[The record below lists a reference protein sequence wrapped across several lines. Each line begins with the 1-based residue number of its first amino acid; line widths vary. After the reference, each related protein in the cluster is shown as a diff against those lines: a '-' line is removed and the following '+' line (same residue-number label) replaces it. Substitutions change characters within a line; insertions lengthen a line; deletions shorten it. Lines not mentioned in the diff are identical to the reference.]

1 MPQLVVEVPW
11 TTCRSISYSSP
22 RRVLTGRTGDRRRS
36 FSGRR
41 RNPGAE
47 GGRLAD
53 TSGGAFAHLH
63 CHSEYSMLD
72 GASRIG
78 DLISFARDQGMPG
91 LALTDHGVMYGAVK
105 FYKEAKDAGIKP
117 LMGCE
122 VYVTADRND
131 RSRAPYYHLT
141 LIARTAEGYKNLMK
155 LSTCGFLEGFYY
167 KPRVDIEMLRKY
179 GRGIICLSG
188 CLSAEVPTMIL
199 EGRSEEARKL
209 VLQYAEIF
217 DDVYLEMQDHLEIPD
232 QRRVNEGLIRLHAE
246 TGLDLVATNDSHY
259 TTRNDARMHD
269 VLLCIGTG
277 KFFNDQNRMRFS
289 GQEFYV
295 KPAEEMAALFPN
307 HPEALE
313 NTIKVVESVE
323 DVGIE
328 LGKTR
333 LPNFP
338 KPEGCTADQYLR
350 EQCERGLAR
359 RYGGRAKSREVL
371 SRLEFELETIGKMG
385 FADYF
390 LIVWDFVKYAKDRKI
405 AVGPGRGSA
414 AGSIVAYALEI
425 TDLDPL
431 GYSLL
436 FERFLNP
443 DRINMPDV
451 DIDFSVSGRSE
462 VMRYVTDKYGGHEH
476 VAQIIKFGT
485 IGAKAAIRDSGRIY
499 QYPYS
504 DTDRLAKFIPDKPVG
519 TTLRDVLSPE
529 DGSYVAGEKHPG
541 AAREII
547 QFVEQDEDAKQVLD
561 TAFEIEGFARHA
573 GTHAAGVVISE
584 EPLTDIVPL
593 QRITKDENSVMVQ
606 HPMGDVEALGLLKVD
621 FLGLRNLDV
630 IEETLK
636 IVREATGEEIDT
648 RNIPLDDEK
657 TLKLF
662 ARGDTFG
669 VFQFESSGMQRMLQE
684 VRPDRFDDLV
694 ALNALYRP
702 GPMDYIPNFKRG
714 KHDPESVKYID
725 PRLKPVLE
733 PTYGVAAYQEQL
745 MEISKSLG
753 GFTPGEADTLRKAI
767 GKKNVKLLAP
777 LKDKFIEG
785 CSENRVA
792 PEVAEELWNWMEKA
806 GGYSFNKS
814 HSACYS
820 FLAFQT
826 AYLKAHYPEA
836 YMGALMSSV
845 MNTKDRVPQYVA
857 EARAMG
863 VEVLPPHVNESGHR
877 FTVVGETIRF
887 GLSAVKNVG
896 GNFVEAVIEAR
907 EKDGPFEDIFDFCE
921 RVEASIFNK
930 RTIESLIKCGAF
942 DSMGY
947 SRAALLKVHEKAVEI
962 AQKGSKDAND
972 AQFCMF
978 DAAELAS
985 PRPEIPHVE
994 DDHRGTL
1001 EWEKETLG
1009 LYVSDHPLRPVL
1021 HKLKKHADT
1030 TVSDLDGCR
1039 DGAVVWI
1046 GGLATSVRR
1055 NTTRKGDVMAMLQLD
1070 DTRGLAEV
1078 MVFPRVYAKCAPC
1091 VREDAILKV
1100 KGRVERKEGIPRVVA
1115 LEIEELDLQ
1124 PGLDPVYLDAEAFV
1138 GLSRTYVR
1146 EAFSV
1151 IARYPGDAPLV
1162 LVSNDGVSE
1171 EIICTVE
1178 ESSDLYAEL
1187 KQLLGLRC
1195 INAVRRA
1202 AEQGM
1207 ERVS

>member
-1 MPQLVVEVPW
+1 
-11 TTCRSISYSSP
+11 
-22 RRVLTGRTGDRRRS
+22 
-36 FSGRR
+36 
-41 RNPGAE
+41 
-47 GGRLAD
+47 
-53 TSGGAFAHLH
+53 
-63 CHSEYSMLD
+63 MLD
-72 GASRIG
+72 GASRIR
-78 DLISFARDQGMPG
+78 DLISFAKAENMPG
-91 LALTDHGVMYGAVK
+91 IALTDHGVMYGAIK
-105 FYKEAKDAGIKP
+105 FYKEAKQAGIKP
-117 LMGCE
+117 IMGCE
-122 VYVTADRND
+122 VYVAADRHD

-141 LIARTAEGYKNLMK
+141 LLARTAEGYRNLMK
-155 LSTCGFLEGFYY
+155 LCTAGYLEGFYR
-167 KPRVDIEMLRKY
+167 KPRVDMELLRRHGK
-179 GRGIICLSG
+179 GIICLSG
-188 CLSAEVPTMIL
+188 CLSAEVPTRIL
-199 EGRSEEARKL
+199 EGRLDEARKIL
-209 VLQYAEIF
+209 LEYAEIF
-217 DDVYLEMQDHLEIPD
+217 DAVYLEMQDHLEIPE
-232 QRRVNEGLIRLHAE
+232 QKRVNEGLIRLHKE
-246 TGLDLVATNDSHY
+246 TGIDLVATNDSHY
-259 TTRNDARMHD
+259 TAKSDARMHD

-277 KFFNDQNRMRFS
+277 KFHSDPRRMKFT

-295 KPAEEMAALFPN
+295 KSAEEMARLFPK

-313 NTIKVVESVE
+313 NTLKVVDLVE

-338 KPEGCTADQYLR
+338 KPTGYTADNYLR
-350 EQCERGLAR
+350 ERCEEGLVR
-359 RYGGRAKSREVL
+359 RYGKITPEIQR
-371 SRLEFELETIGKMG
+371 RLDFELATIEKMG

-431 GYSLL
+431 EYSLL

-443 DRINMPDV
+443 DRISMPDV
-451 DIDFSVSGRSE
+451 DIDFSVQGRGE

-476 VAQIIKFGT
+476 VAQIITFGT
-485 IGAKAAIRDSGRIY
+485 IGAKAAIRDSGRIF

-519 TTLRDVLSPE
+519 TTLRDVLKPGE
-529 DGSYVAGEKHPG
+529 DGYVAGEKHPG
-541 AAREII
+541 AARDII
-547 QFVEQDEDAKQVLD
+547 QFVERDEAAKQVLD

-584 EPLTDIVPL
+584 EPLTEIVPL
-593 QRITKDENSVMVQ
+593 QRVARDEGSVMVQ

-630 IEETLK
+630 IEETLETIK
-636 IVREATGEEIDT
+636 QATGEEVDIRT
-648 RNIPLDDEK
+648 IPLDDEK

-662 ARGDTFG
+662 AGGDTFG

-714 KHDPESVKYID
+714 KHDPGSVKYLD
-725 PRLKPVLE
+725 PRLKPILE

-745 MEISKSLG
+745 MEISKTLG

-777 LKDKFIEG
+777 LKDKFTEG
-785 CSENRVA
+785 CRQNQVA
-792 PEVAEELWNWMEKA
+792 PKVAEELWNWMEKA

-836 YMGALMSSV
+836 YMAALMSSV

-857 EARAMG
+857 EARAMKIR
-863 VEVLPPHVNESGHR
+863 VLPPDVNESGRR
-877 FTVVGETIRF
+877 FTVVGDTIRF

-896 GNFVEAVIEAR
+896 DNCVEAIIAAR
-907 EKDGPFEDIFDFCE
+907 EEGGPFEDLFDFCE
-921 RVEASIFNK
+921 RVEASTFNK

-942 DSMGY
+942 DGTGHP
-947 SRAALLKVHEKAVEI
+947 RAAMLAVHGQAVER
-962 AQKGSKDAND
+962 AAKGKTGAGDD
-972 AQFCMF
+972 QFCMF
-978 DAAELAS
+978 DSTELAS
-985 PRPEIPHVE
+985 LAPPKPEIPAIE
-994 DDHRGTL
+994 DDRRRSL

-1009 LYVSDHPLRPVL
+1009 LFVSDHPLRPVL

-1046 GGLATSVRR
+1046 GGLATSVRV
-1055 NTTRKGDVMAMLQLD
+1055 NTTRKGDNMAMLQLD

-1078 MVFPRVYAKCAPC
+1078 IVFPRVFASCAEC
-1091 VREDAILKV
+1091 VREDAVLKV
-1100 KGRVERKEGIPRVVA
+1100 KGRVERKEGIPRIVA
-1115 LEIEELDLQ
+1115 LEMEELHLEA
-1124 PGLDPVYLDAEAFV
+1124 GLDPVYLDAGCFV
-1138 GLSRTYVR
+1138 GLPVR
-1146 EAFSV
+1146 AAERAFDV
-1151 IARYPGDAPLV
+1151 LQKYPGESPIF
-1162 LVSNDGVSE
+1162 LVSGDGALE
-1171 EIICTVE
+1171 ERLGSVE
-1178 ESSDLYAEL
+1178 DSSDLHAEL
-1187 KQLLGLRC
+1187 KQVLGPRC
-1195 INAVRRA
+1195 MSYSRHQATEPEM
-1202 AEQGM
+1202 EQ
-1207 ERVS
+1207 VS

>member
-1 MPQLVVEVPW
+1 
-11 TTCRSISYSSP
+11 
-22 RRVLTGRTGDRRRS
+22 
-36 FSGRR
+36 
-41 RNPGAE
+41 
-47 GGRLAD
+47 
-53 TSGGAFAHLH
+53 
-63 CHSEYSMLD
+63 MLD

-78 DLISFARDQGMPG
+78 DLISFAKDQGMPG

-141 LIARTAEGYKNLMK
+141 LIARTAEGYRNLMK

-167 KPRVDIEMLRKY
+167 KPRVDMEMLRKY

-188 CLSAEVPTMIL
+188 CLSAEVPTRIL
-199 EGRSEEARKL
+199 EGRPEEARRL
-209 VLQYAEIF
+209 VLEYAEIF
-217 DDVYLEMQDHLEIPD
+217 DAVYLEMQDHLEIPD
-232 QRRVNEGLIRLHAE
+232 QRRVNEGLVRLHEE

-277 KFFNDQNRMRFS
+277 KFYNDQNRMKFS

-295 KPAEEMAALFPN
+295 KPAEEMAVLFPH

-313 NTIKVVESVE
+313 NTIKVVKSVE

-338 KPEGCTADQYLR
+338 KPEGYTADQYLR
-350 EQCERGLAR
+350 EQCQRGLAR
-359 RYGGRAKSREVL
+359 RYGGRARSWEVL
-371 SRLEFELETIGKMG
+371 GRLEFELETIAKMG

-431 GYSLL
+431 EYSLL

-476 VAQIIKFGT
+476 VAQIITFGT

-504 DTDRLAKFIPDKPVG
+504 DTDKLAKFIPDKPVG
-519 TTLRDVLSPE
+519 TTLRDVLRPE
-529 DGSYVAGEKHPG
+529 NGSYVAGDKHPG
-541 AAREII
+541 PAREII
-547 QFVEQDEDAKQVLD
+547 KFVGQDEAAKQVLD

-593 QRITKDENSVMVQ
+593 QRVARDEGSVMVQ
-606 HPMGDVEALGLLKVD
+606 HPMADVEALGLLKVD

-630 IEETLK
+630 IEETLET
-636 IVREATGEEIDT
+636 IRHAGGEEPDI
-648 RNIPLDDEK
+648 RSIPLDDEK

-714 KHDPESVKYID
+714 KHDPDNVEYLD
-725 PRLKPVLE
+725 ERLKPILE

-767 GKKNVKLLAP
+767 GKKNAAMLAT
-777 LKDKFIEG
+777 LRDKFMAG
-785 CSENRVA
+785 CTASGVSTDG
-792 PEVAEELWNWMEKA
+792 AEELWNWMEKA

-836 YMGALMSSV
+836 YMAALMSSV

-857 EARAMG
+857 EARAMKIQ
-863 VEVLPPHVNESGHR
+863 VLPPDVNESGRR

-896 GNFVEAVIEAR
+896 DSCVDSIIDAR
-907 EKDGPFEDIFDFCE
+907 EEGGFFQDIFDFCE
-921 RVEASIFNK
+921 RVDPKTYNK
-930 RTIESLIKCGAF
+930 RTLESLVKCGAF
-942 DSMGY
+942 DNIGP
-947 SRAALLKVHEKAVEI
+947 SRAAMVAVHAKAVERSTRGL
-962 AQKGSKDAND
+962 KGAHED
-972 AQFCMF
+972 QFSMF
-978 DAAELAS
+978 DASELAP
-985 PRPEIPHVE
+985 PRPEFPDVE
-994 DDHRGTL
+994 EDHRESL
-1001 EWEKETLG
+1001 EWEKEALG

-1021 HKLKKHADT
+1021 HKLGKHTDT
-1030 TVSDLDGCR
+1030 TVSDLEGYN
-1039 DGAVVWI
+1039 DGAIVWV
-1046 GGLATSVRR
+1046 GGLAASVRT
-1055 NTTRKGDVMAMLQLD
+1055 NTTRKGDMMAMLQLD
-1070 DTRGLAEV
+1070 DTRGFAEV
-1078 MVFPRVYAKCAPC
+1078 IVFPRVYAKCSAC
-1091 VREDAILKV
+1091 VREDAVLKV
-1100 KGRVERKEGIPRVVA
+1100 KGKVEMKEGIPRIVA
-1115 LEIEELDLQ
+1115 LEMEELHLE
-1124 PGLDPVYLDAEAFV
+1124 PGADPVYLDAGAFV
-1138 GLSRTYVR
+1138 GHSRKVAR
-1146 EAFSV
+1146 EAFELLL
-1151 IARYPGDAPLV
+1151 RHPGESPIF
-1162 LVSNDGVSE
+1162 LVSGDEMLE
-1171 EIICTVE
+1171 EKIGGITD
-1178 ESSDLYAEL
+1178 SSDLHAEL
-1187 KQLLGLRC
+1187 KRLLGPRC
-1195 INAVRRA
+1195 LSYTSPG
-1202 AEQGM
+1202 EPQM
-1207 ERVS
+1207 YQVS

>member
-1 MPQLVVEVPW
+1 
-11 TTCRSISYSSP
+11 
-22 RRVLTGRTGDRRRS
+22 
-36 FSGRR
+36 
-41 RNPGAE
+41 
-47 GGRLAD
+47 LAVR
-53 TSGGAFAHLH
+53 SGGAFAHLH

-72 GASRIG
+72 GASRIK
-78 DLISFARDQGMPG
+78 DLISFAKDQGMPG
-91 LALTDHGVMYGAVK
+91 IALTDHGVMYGAVK

-141 LIARTAEGYKNLMK
+141 LIARTAEGYRNLMK
-155 LSTCGFLEGFYY
+155 LSTSGFLEGFYY
-167 KPRVDIEMLRKY
+167 KPRVDVEMLRKY

-188 CLSAEVPTMIL
+188 CLSAEVPTRIL
-199 EGRSEEARKL
+199 EGRPDEARRL
-209 VLQYAEIF
+209 LLEYAEIF
-217 DDVYLEMQDHLEIPD
+217 DSVYLELQDHGIEQ
-232 QRRVNEGLIRLHAE
+232 QRRVNEGLFRLHKE
-246 TGLDLVATNDSHY
+246 TGIPLVAANDSHY

-277 KFFNDQNRMRFS
+277 KFYNDPNRMKFS
-289 GQEFYV
+289 GEEFYV
-295 KPAEEMAALFPN
+295 KTVDEMARIFPD

-313 NTIKVVESVE
+313 NTVKVVESVE

-338 KPEGCTADQYLR
+338 KPEGYSADQYLR
-350 EQCERGLAR
+350 EQCQRGLTK

-371 SRLEFELETIGKMG
+371 GRLEFELQTIEKMG

-431 GYSLL
+431 EYSLL

-462 VMRYVTDKYGGHEH
+462 VMRYVTEKYGGHEH
-476 VAQIIKFGT
+476 VAQIITFGT

-504 DTDRLAKFIPDKPVG
+504 DTDKLAKFIPDKPVG
-519 TTLRDVLSPE
+519 TTLRDVLRSE
-529 DGSYVAGEKHPG
+529 NGSYVAGDKHPG
-541 AAREII
+541 PAREII
-547 QFVEQDEDAKQVLD
+547 KFVGQDEAAKQVLD

-593 QRITKDENSVMVQ
+593 QRVARDEGSVMVQ
-606 HPMGDVEALGLLKVD
+606 HPMSDVEALGLLKVD

-630 IEETLK
+630 IEETLEM
-636 IVREATGEEIDT
+636 IRRGGGEEPDIPS
-648 RNIPLDDEK
+648 IPLDDEK
-657 TLKLF
+657 TLRLF

-714 KHDPESVKYID
+714 KHDPESVKYLD
-725 PRLKPVLE
+725 RRLKPILE

-767 GKKNVKLLAP
+767 GKKNAAMLAT
-777 LKDKFIEG
+777 LRDKFMAG
-785 CSENRVA
+785 CAASGVSTDG
-792 PEVAEELWNWMEKA
+792 AEELWNWMEKA

-826 AYLKAHYPEA
+826 AYLKAHYPQA
-836 YMGALMSSV
+836 YMAALMSSV

-857 EARAMG
+857 EARAMKIQ
-863 VEVLPPHVNESGHR
+863 VLPPDVNESGRR

-896 GNFVEAVIEAR
+896 DSCVDSIIAAR
-907 EKDGPFEDIFDFCE
+907 EDGPFQDIFDFCE
-921 RVEASIFNK
+921 RVDPKTYNK

-942 DSMGY
+942 DDVGP
-947 SRAALLKVHEKAVEI
+947 SRAAMVAVHVKAVERSTRGL
-962 AQKGSKDAND
+962 KGAHED
-972 AQFCMF
+972 QFSMF
-978 DAAELAS
+978 DASELAPPKPEFPYVEED
-985 PRPEIPHVE
+985 PRT
-994 DDHRGTL
+994 DL

-1021 HKLKKHADT
+1021 HKLKKHTDT
-1030 TVSDLDGCR
+1030 TVSDLEGYK
-1039 DGAVVWI
+1039 DGAIVWV
-1046 GGLATSVRR
+1046 GGLATSVRT
-1055 NTTRKGDVMAMLQLD
+1055 NTTRKGDMMAMLQLD

-1078 MVFPRVYAKCAPC
+1078 MVFPRVYSRYAGC
-1091 VREDAILKV
+1091 VREDAVLKV
-1100 KGRVERKEGIPRVVA
+1100 KGKVEMKEGIPRIVA
-1115 LEIEELDLQ
+1115 LEMEELHLE
-1124 PGLDPVYLDAEAFV
+1124 PGADPVFLDAGAFV
-1138 GLSRTYVR
+1138 GHSQKVAK
-1146 EAFSV
+1146 EAFKLLL
-1151 IARYPGDAPLV
+1151 RHPGESPLF
-1162 LVSNDGVSE
+1162 LVSGDGVLQE
-1171 EIICTVE
+1171 KICDITD
-1178 ESSDLYAEL
+1178 SSDLHAEL
-1187 KQLLGLRC
+1187 KQLLGPRC
-1195 INAVRRA
+1195 LAYSAPA
-1202 AEQGM
+1202 AEQDM
-1207 ERVS
+1207 EQVS

>member
-1 MPQLVVEVPW
+1 
-11 TTCRSISYSSP
+11 
-22 RRVLTGRTGDRRRS
+22 
-36 FSGRR
+36 
-41 RNPGAE
+41 
-47 GGRLAD
+47 
-53 TSGGAFAHLH
+53 
-63 CHSEYSMLD
+63 MLD
-72 GASRIG
+72 GASRIK
-78 DLISFARDQGMPG
+78 DLISFAKDQGMPG

-141 LIARTAEGYKNLMK
+141 LIARTAEGYRNLMK
-155 LSTCGFLEGFYY
+155 LSTCGFLQGFYY
-167 KPRVDIEMLRKY
+167 KPRVDMEMLRRH
-179 GRGIICLSG
+179 GRGIVCLSG
-188 CLSAEVPTMIL
+188 CLSAEVPTRIL
-199 EGRSEEARKL
+199 EGRPEEARKL
-209 VLQYAEIF
+209 LLEYGEIF
-217 DDVYLEMQDHLEIPD
+217 DDVYLELQDHGIEQ
-232 QRRVNEGLIRLHAE
+232 QRRVNEGLVKLHKD
-246 TGLDLVATNDSHY
+246 TGIPLVAANDSHY
-259 TTRNDARMHD
+259 TTKHDARMHD

-277 KFFNDQNRMRFS
+277 KFYNDPNRMKFS
-289 GQEFYV
+289 GEEFYV
-295 KPAEEMAALFPN
+295 KTAEEMARIFPD

-313 NTIKVVESVE
+313 NTIRVVESVE

-338 KPEGCTADQYLR
+338 KPEGYTADQYLR
-350 EQCERGLAR
+350 EQCERGLAK
-359 RYGGRAKSREVL
+359 RYGELAKTNEVL
-371 SRLEFELETIGKMG
+371 GRLEFELETIEKMG

-431 GYSLL
+431 EYSLL

-462 VMRYVTDKYGGHEH
+462 VMRYVTDKYGGIDH
-476 VAQIIKFGT
+476 VAQIITFGT

-504 DTDRLAKFIPDKPVG
+504 DTDKLAKFIPEKPVG
-519 TTLRDVLSPE
+519 TTLRDVLRPE
-529 DGSYVAGEKHPG
+529 NGTYVAGDKHPG
-541 AAREII
+541 PAREII
-547 QFVEQDEDAKQVLD
+547 QFVGQDEDAKQVLD

-593 QRITKDENSVMVQ
+593 QRVARDEGSVMVQ
-606 HPMGDVEALGLLKVD
+606 HPMSDVEALGLLKVD

-630 IEETLK
+630 IEETLET
-636 IVREATGEEIDT
+636 IRRSGGGEPDIRT
-648 RNIPLDDEK
+648 IPLDDKK

-714 KHDPESVKYID
+714 KHDPESVKYLD
-725 PRLKPVLE
+725 LRLKPILE

-767 GKKNVKLLAP
+767 GKKNAAMLAT
-777 LKDKFIEG
+777 LKDKFMAGCAKSGVSTEG
-785 CSENRVA
+785 
-792 PEVAEELWNWMEKA
+792 AEELWNWMEKA

-836 YMGALMSSV
+836 YMAALMSSV

-857 EARAMG
+857 EARAMKIQ
-863 VEVLPPHVNESGHR
+863 VLPPDVNESGRR

-896 GNFVEAVIEAR
+896 DSCVDSIIAAR
-907 EKDGPFEDIFDFCE
+907 EEGPFQDIFDFCE
-921 RVEASIFNK
+921 RVDPKTYNK

-942 DSMGY
+942 DNVGP
-947 SRAALLKVHEKAVEI
+947 SRAAMVAVHAKAVERSTRGL
-962 AQKGSKDAND
+962 KGAHED
-972 AQFCMF
+972 QFSMF
-978 DAAELAS
+978 DASELAP
-985 PRPEIPHVE
+985 PRPEFPDVE
-994 DDHRGTL
+994 QDHRTDL

-1021 HKLKKHADT
+1021 HKLGKHTDT
-1030 TVSDLDGCR
+1030 TVSDLEGYK
-1039 DGAVVWI
+1039 DGAIVWV
-1046 GGLATSVRR
+1046 GGLATSVRT
-1055 NTTRKGDVMAMLQLD
+1055 NTTRKGDMMAMLQLD

-1078 MVFPRVYAKCAPC
+1078 MVFPRVYSRYAGC
-1091 VREDAILKV
+1091 VREDAVLKV
-1100 KGRVERKEGIPRVVA
+1100 KGKVEMKEGIPRIVA
-1115 LEIEELDLQ
+1115 LEMEELHLE
-1124 PGLDPVYLDAEAFV
+1124 PGADPVYLDAGAFV
-1138 GLSRTYVR
+1138 GHPRKAAR
-1146 EAFSV
+1146 EAFELL
-1151 IARYPGDAPLV
+1151 RQHPGESPV
-1162 LVSNDGVSE
+1162 FLVSGDEMLE
-1171 EIICTVE
+1171 ERVATITDT
-1178 ESSDLYAEL
+1178 SDLHAEI
-1187 KQLLGLRC
+1187 KQLLGPRC
-1195 INAVRRA
+1195 LSYKSP
-1202 AEQGM
+1202 AEGATEREM
-1207 ERVS
+1207 EQVS

>member
-1 MPQLVVEVPW
+1 
-11 TTCRSISYSSP
+11 
-22 RRVLTGRTGDRRRS
+22 
-36 FSGRR
+36 
-41 RNPGAE
+41 
-47 GGRLAD
+47 
-53 TSGGAFAHLH
+53 
-63 CHSEYSMLD
+63 MLD
-72 GASRIG
+72 GASRIR
-78 DLISFARDQGMPG
+78 DLVSFAKDQGMPG
-91 LALTDHGVMYGAVK
+91 LALTDHGVMYGAVR

-122 VYVTADRND
+122 VYVTADRKD

-141 LIARTAEGYKNLMK
+141 LIARTAEGYRNLMK

-167 KPRVDIEMLRKY
+167 KPRVDMEMLRRH

-188 CLSAEVPTMIL
+188 CLSAEVPTRIL
-199 EGRSEEARKL
+199 EGRFDEARRL
-209 VLQYAEIF
+209 LTEYGEIF
-217 DDVYLEMQDHLEIPD
+217 DAVYLEMQDHLEIPE
-232 QRRVNEGLIRLHAE
+232 QKRVNEGLIRLHKE

-269 VLLCIGTG
+269 ALLCIGTG
-277 KFFNDQNRMRFS
+277 KFFNDPNRMKFT
-289 GQEFYV
+289 GEEFYV
-295 KPAEEMAALFPN
+295 KPVEEMDRLFPD

-338 KPEGCTADQYLR
+338 KPEGYTADQYLR

-359 RYGGRAKSREVL
+359 RYGERAKSPEVQR
-371 SRLEFELETIGKMG
+371 RLEFELSTIGKMG

-390 LIVWDFVKYAKDRKI
+390 LIVWDFVKYAKDKKI

-414 AGSIVAYALEI
+414 AGSIVAYALGI

-431 GYSLL
+431 EYSLL

-451 DIDFSVSGRSE
+451 DIDFSVAGRSE

-476 VAQIIKFGT
+476 VAQIITFGT

-504 DTDRLAKFIPDKPVG
+504 DTDKLAKLIPDKPVG
-519 TTLRDVLSPE
+519 TTLRDVLKPGE
-529 DGSYVAGEKHPG
+529 DGDYVAGPKHPG
-541 AAREII
+541 AAREIMDLVK
-547 QFVEQDEDAKQVLD
+547 QNEGAKQVLD

-593 QRITKDENSVMVQ
+593 QFTKTRGASVEDEEELPVMVQ
-606 HPMGDVEALGLLKVD
+606 HPMSDVEALGLLKVD

-630 IEETLK
+630 IEETLET
-636 IVREATGEEIDT
+636 IRQTSEAGEEVDIQA
-648 RNIPLDDEK
+648 IPLDDEE
-657 TLKLF
+657 TLKMF

-714 KHDPESVKYID
+714 KHDPGSVKYLD
-725 PRLKPVLE
+725 ERLKPILE

-745 MEISKSLG
+745 MEISKTLG

-767 GKKNVKLLAP
+767 GKKNAAMLAT
-777 LKDKFIEG
+777 LKDKFMQG
-785 CSENRVA
+785 CAESGVSTDG
-792 PEVAEELWNWMEKA
+792 AEELWNWMEKA

-826 AYLKAHYPEA
+826 AYLKAHYPQA
-836 YMGALMSSV
+836 YMAALMSSV

-857 EARAMG
+857 EARAMRI
-863 VEVLPPHVNESGHR
+863 EVLPPDVNESGRR

-896 GNFVEAVIEAR
+896 DSCVDSIIAAR
-907 EKDGPFEDIFDFCE
+907 EEGGPFTDIFDFCE
-921 RVEASIFNK
+921 RVEFGTYNK
-930 RTIESLIKCGAF
+930 RTVESLIKCGAF
-942 DSMGY
+942 DNVGP
-947 SRAALLKVHEKAVEI
+947 SRAAMLAVHAKAVERCT
-962 AQKGSKDAND
+962 KGLKGACDD
-972 AQFCMF
+972 QFSMF
-978 DAAELAS
+978 EAAELA
-985 PRPEIPHVE
+985 PPKPEFPPLE
-994 DDHRGTL
+994 EDHRQSL

-1021 HKLKKHADT
+1021 HKLKKHTDT
-1030 TVSDLDGCR
+1030 TVSELDGHR
-1039 DGAVVWI
+1039 DGAVVWV
-1046 GGLATSVRR
+1046 GGLATSVRT
-1055 NTTRKGDVMAMLQLD
+1055 NTTRKGDMMAMLQLD

-1078 MVFPRVYAKCAPC
+1078 MVFPRVYAKCAGC
-1091 VREDAILKV
+1091 VREDAVLKV
-1100 KGRVERKEGIPRVVA
+1100 KGKVELKEGIPRIVA
-1115 LEIEELDLQ
+1115 LEMEELHLE
-1124 PGLDPVYLDAEAFV
+1124 PGPDPLYLCADAFEGRPRA
-1138 GLSRTYVR
+1138 T
-1146 EAFSV
+1146 
-1151 IARYPGDAPLV
+1151 ARAVFELLRRRAGESPLT
-1162 LVSNDGVSE
+1162 LVSGDGLLE
-1171 EIICTVE
+1171 ERIGGVADT
-1178 ESSDLYAEL
+1178 SDLHAEL
-1187 KQLLGLRC
+1187 KRLLGAGCLTYSPPARS
-1195 INAVRRA
+1195 A
-1202 AEQGM
+1202 APAM

>member
-1 MPQLVVEVPW
+1 VV
-11 TTCRSISYSSP
+11 S
-22 RRVLTGRTGDRRRS
+22 
-36 FSGRR
+36 
-41 RNPGAE
+41 
-47 GGRLAD
+47 
-53 TSGGAFAHLH
+53 SGGAFAHLH

-72 GASRIG
+72 GASRIK
-78 DLISFARDQGMPG
+78 DLISFTRNQGMPA
-91 LALTDHGVMYGAVK
+91 LALTDHGAMYGAVK

-122 VYVTADRND
+122 VYVTADRSD

-141 LIARTAEGYKNLMK
+141 LIARTAEGYTNLMK

-167 KPRVDIEMLRKY
+167 KPRVDMEALRKH

-188 CLSAEVPTMIL
+188 CLSAEVPTRIL
-199 EGRSEEARKL
+199 EGRPDEARRL
-209 VLQYAEIF
+209 VLEYAEIF
-217 DDVYLEMQDHLEIPD
+217 DAVYLEMQDHGIEQ
-232 QRRVNEGLIRLHAE
+232 QRRVNEGLVRLHKE
-246 TGLDLVATNDSHY
+246 TGIPLVVANDSHY
-259 TTRNDARMHD
+259 TTKNDARMHD

-277 KFFNDQNRMRFS
+277 KFYNDPKRMKFS
-289 GQEFYV
+289 GEEFYV
-295 KPAEEMAALFPN
+295 KTVEEMARLFPD

-313 NTIKVVESVE
+313 NTIEVVQTVE

-338 KPEGCTADQYLR
+338 KPEGYTADQYLR
-350 EQCERGLAR
+350 EQCERGLVR
-359 RYGGRAKSREVL
+359 RYSRRARSEEVRR
-371 SRLEFELETIGKMG
+371 RLGFELETIAKMG

-431 GYSLL
+431 EYSLL

-443 DRINMPDV
+443 DRVNMPDV

-462 VMRYVTDKYGGHEH
+462 VMRYVTEKYGGHEH
-476 VAQIIKFGT
+476 VAQIITFGT
-485 IGAKAAIRDSGRIY
+485 IGAKAAIRDAGRIY

-504 DTDRLAKFIPDKPVG
+504 DTDKLAKFIPDKPVG
-519 TTLRDVLSPE
+519 TTLRDVLRPVN
-529 DGSYVAGEKHPG
+529 GSYVAGEKHSGP
-541 AAREII
+541 AREIM
-547 QFVEQDEDAKQVLD
+547 QFVQQDEAAKRVLD

-593 QRITKDENSVMVQ
+593 QRVARDEESVMVQ
-606 HPMGDVEALGLLKVD
+606 HPMSDVEALGLLKVD

-630 IEETLK
+630 IEETLET
-636 IVREATGEEIDT
+636 IRRGGGEEPDI
-648 RNIPLDDEK
+648 RSIPLDDEK

-714 KHDPESVKYID
+714 KHDPESVKYLD
-725 PRLKPVLE
+725 KRLKPILE

-745 MEISKSLG
+745 MEISKTLG

-767 GKKNVKLLAP
+767 GKKNAAMLAT
-777 LKDKFIEG
+777 LKDKFMAGCAASGVPTEG
-785 CSENRVA
+785 
-792 PEVAEELWNWMEKA
+792 AEELWNWMEKA

-836 YMGALMSSV
+836 YMAALMSSV

-857 EARAMG
+857 EARAMKIR
-863 VEVLPPHVNESGHR
+863 VLPPDVNESGRR

-896 GNFVEAVIEAR
+896 DSCVDSIIAAR
-907 EKDGPFEDIFDFCE
+907 EEGGPFEDIFDFCE
-921 RVEASIFNK
+921 RVDAKTYNK
-930 RTIESLIKCGAF
+930 RTLESLIKCGAF
-942 DSMGY
+942 DNVGP
-947 SRAALLKVHEKAVEI
+947 SRAAMVAVHAKAVERSTGRL
-962 AQKGSKDAND
+962 KGASED
-972 AQFCMF
+972 QFSMF
-978 DAAELAS
+978 DASELA
-985 PRPEIPHVE
+985 PPKPEFPDVE
-994 DDHRGTL
+994 EDNRRDL

-1021 HKLKKHADT
+1021 HKLKKHTDT
-1030 TVSDLDGCR
+1030 TVSELEGYR
-1039 DGAVVWI
+1039 DGAVVWV
-1046 GGLATSVRR
+1046 GGLATSVRT
-1055 NTTRKGDVMAMLQLD
+1055 NTTRKGDMMAMLQLD

-1078 MVFPRVYAKCAPC
+1078 MVFPRVYANCAGC
-1091 VREDAILKV
+1091 VREDTVLKV
-1100 KGRVERKEGIPRVVA
+1100 RGKVETKEGVPRIVA
-1115 LEIEELDLQ
+1115 LEIEELQLE
-1124 PGLDPVYLDAEAFV
+1124 PGADPVYLDAGIFI
-1138 GLSRTYVR
+1138 GLPHKAAR
-1146 EAFSV
+1146 EAFEL
-1151 IARYPGDAPLV
+1151 IRRHPGESPLF
-1162 LVSNDGVSE
+1162 LVSGDGMLE
-1171 EIICTVE
+1171 EKIGGISDT
-1178 ESSDLYAEL
+1178 SDLHAEL
-1187 KQLLGLRC
+1187 KQILGPRC
-1195 INAVRRA
+1195 LSYASPA
-1202 AEQGM
+1202 AEPEVEQ
-1207 ERVS
+1207 VP

>member
-1 MPQLVVEVPW
+1 
-11 TTCRSISYSSP
+11 
-22 RRVLTGRTGDRRRS
+22 
-36 FSGRR
+36 
-41 RNPGAE
+41 
-47 GGRLAD
+47 
-53 TSGGAFAHLH
+53 
-63 CHSEYSMLD
+63 MLD
-72 GASRIG
+72 GASRIK
-78 DLISFARDQGMPG
+78 DLISFAKDQGMPG

-141 LIARTAEGYKNLMK
+141 LIARTAEGYRNLMK
-155 LSTCGFLEGFYY
+155 LSTCGFLQGFYY
-167 KPRVDIEMLRKY
+167 KPRVDMEMLRRH
-179 GRGIICLSG
+179 GRGIVCLSG
-188 CLSAEVPTMIL
+188 CLSAEVPTRIL
-199 EGRSEEARKL
+199 EGRPEEARKL
-209 VLQYAEIF
+209 LLEYGEIF
-217 DDVYLEMQDHLEIPD
+217 DDVYLELQDHGIEQ
-232 QRRVNEGLIRLHAE
+232 QRRVNEGLVKLHKD
-246 TGLDLVATNDSHY
+246 TGIPLVAANDSHY
-259 TTRNDARMHD
+259 TTKHDARMHD

-277 KFFNDQNRMRFS
+277 KFYNDPNRMKFS
-289 GQEFYV
+289 GEEFYV
-295 KPAEEMAALFPN
+295 KTAEEMARIFPD

-313 NTIKVVESVE
+313 NTIRVVESVE

-338 KPEGCTADQYLR
+338 KPEGYTADQYLR
-350 EQCERGLAR
+350 EQCERGLAK
-359 RYGGRAKSREVL
+359 RYGELAKTNEVL
-371 SRLEFELETIGKMG
+371 GRLEFELETIEKMG

-431 GYSLL
+431 EYSLL

-462 VMRYVTDKYGGHEH
+462 VMRYVTDKYGGIDH
-476 VAQIIKFGT
+476 VAQIITFGT

-504 DTDRLAKFIPDKPVG
+504 DTDKLAKFIPEKPVG
-519 TTLRDVLSPE
+519 TTLRDVLRPE
-529 DGSYVAGEKHPG
+529 NGTYVAGDKHPG
-541 AAREII
+541 PAREII
-547 QFVEQDEDAKQVLD
+547 QFVAQDEDAKQVLD

-593 QRITKDENSVMVQ
+593 QRVARDEGSVMVQ
-606 HPMGDVEALGLLKVD
+606 HPMSDVEALGLLKVD

-630 IEETLK
+630 IEETLET
-636 IVREATGEEIDT
+636 IRRSGGGEPDIRT
-648 RNIPLDDEK
+648 IPLDDKK

-714 KHDPESVKYID
+714 KHDPESVKYLD
-725 PRLKPVLE
+725 LRLKPILE

-767 GKKNVKLLAP
+767 GKKNAAMLAT
-777 LKDKFIEG
+777 LKDKFMAGCAKSGVSTEG
-785 CSENRVA
+785 
-792 PEVAEELWNWMEKA
+792 AEELWNWMEKA

-836 YMGALMSSV
+836 YMAALMSSV

-857 EARAMG
+857 EARAMKIQ
-863 VEVLPPHVNESGHR
+863 VLPPDVNESGRR

-896 GNFVEAVIEAR
+896 DSCVDSIIAAR
-907 EKDGPFEDIFDFCE
+907 EEGPFQDIFDFCE
-921 RVEASIFNK
+921 RVDPKTYNK

-942 DSMGY
+942 DNVGP
-947 SRAALLKVHEKAVEI
+947 SRAAMVAVHAKAVERSTRGL
-962 AQKGSKDAND
+962 KGAHED
-972 AQFCMF
+972 QFSMF
-978 DAAELAS
+978 DASELAP
-985 PRPEIPHVE
+985 PRPEFPDVE
-994 DDHRGTL
+994 QDHRTDL

-1021 HKLKKHADT
+1021 HKLGKHTDT
-1030 TVSDLDGCR
+1030 TVSDLEGYK
-1039 DGAVVWI
+1039 DGAIVWV
-1046 GGLATSVRR
+1046 GGLATSVRT
-1055 NTTRKGDVMAMLQLD
+1055 NTTRKGDMMAMLQLD

-1078 MVFPRVYAKCAPC
+1078 MVFPRVYSRYAGC
-1091 VREDAILKV
+1091 VREDAVLKV
-1100 KGRVERKEGIPRVVA
+1100 KGKVEMKEGIPRIVA
-1115 LEIEELDLQ
+1115 LEMEELHLE
-1124 PGLDPVYLDAEAFV
+1124 PGADPVYLDAGAFV
-1138 GLSRTYVR
+1138 GHPRKAAR
-1146 EAFSV
+1146 EAFELL
-1151 IARYPGDAPLV
+1151 RQHPGESPV
-1162 LVSNDGVSE
+1162 FLVSGDEMLE
-1171 EIICTVE
+1171 EKVASITDT
-1178 ESSDLYAEL
+1178 SDLHAEI
-1187 KQLLGLRC
+1187 KQLLGPRC
-1195 INAVRRA
+1195 LSYKSP
-1202 AEQGM
+1202 AEGATEREM
-1207 ERVS
+1207 EQVS

>member
-1 MPQLVVEVPW
+1 
-11 TTCRSISYSSP
+11 
-22 RRVLTGRTGDRRRS
+22 
-36 FSGRR
+36 
-41 RNPGAE
+41 
-47 GGRLAD
+47 
-53 TSGGAFAHLH
+53 
-63 CHSEYSMLD
+63 MLD

-78 DLISFARDQGMPG
+78 DLISFAKDQGMPG

-117 LMGCE
+117 LVGCE

-141 LIARTAEGYKNLMK
+141 LIARTAEGYRNLMK

-167 KPRVDIEMLRKY
+167 KPRVDLEMLRKY

-188 CLSAEVPTMIL
+188 CLSAEVPTRIL
-199 EGRSEEARKL
+199 EGRPDEARRL
-209 VLQYAEIF
+209 LMEYAEIF
-217 DDVYLEMQDHLEIPD
+217 DDAYLELQDHGIEQ
-232 QRRVNEGLIRLHAE
+232 QRRVNEGLFRLHKE
-246 TGLDLVATNDSHY
+246 TGIPLVAANDSHY

-277 KFFNDQNRMRFS
+277 KFYNDPNRMKFS

-295 KPAEEMAALFPN
+295 KTVDEMARIFPD

-313 NTIKVVESVE
+313 NTIRVVESVE

-338 KPEGCTADQYLR
+338 KPEGYTADQYLR
-350 EQCERGLAR
+350 EQCQRGLVR

-371 SRLEFELETIGKMG
+371 GRLEFELQTIEKMG

-431 GYSLL
+431 EYSLL

-476 VAQIIKFGT
+476 VAQIITFGT

-504 DTDRLAKFIPDKPVG
+504 DTDKLAKFIPDKPVG
-519 TTLRDVLSPE
+519 TTLRDVLHPE
-529 DGSYVAGEKHPG
+529 NGSYVPGDKHPG
-541 AAREII
+541 PAREII
-547 QFVEQDEDAKQVLD
+547 KFVGQDEAARQVLD

-593 QRITKDENSVMVQ
+593 QRVARDEGSVMVQ
-606 HPMGDVEALGLLKVD
+606 HPMSDVEALGLLKVD

-636 IVREATGEEIDT
+636 TIQRGGGEEPDI
-648 RNIPLDDEK
+648 RSIPLDDEK
-657 TLKLF
+657 TLRLF

-694 ALNALYRP
+694 AMNALYRP

-714 KHDPESVKYID
+714 KHDPESVEYLD
-725 PRLKPVLE
+725 ERLKPILE

-767 GKKNVKLLAP
+767 GKKNAAMLAT
-777 LKDKFIEG
+777 LRDKFMSG
-785 CSENRVA
+785 CAASGVSTDGA
-792 PEVAEELWNWMEKA
+792 GELWNWMEKA

-836 YMGALMSSV
+836 YMAALMSSV

-857 EARAMG
+857 EARAMKIQ
-863 VEVLPPHVNESGHR
+863 VLPPDVNESGRR

-896 GNFVEAVIEAR
+896 DSCVDSIIAAR
-907 EKDGPFEDIFDFCE
+907 EDGPFQDIFDFCE
-921 RVEASIFNK
+921 RVDPKTYNK
-930 RTIESLIKCGAF
+930 RTLESLVKCGAF
-942 DSMGY
+942 DNVGP
-947 SRAALLKVHEKAVEI
+947 SRAAMVAVHAKAVERSTRGL
-962 AQKGSKDAND
+962 KGAHED
-972 AQFCMF
+972 QFSMF
-978 DAAELAS
+978 DAAELAP
-985 PRPEIPHVE
+985 PRPEFPDVE
-994 DDHRGTL
+994 EDQRESL
-1001 EWEKETLG
+1001 EWEKEALG

-1021 HKLKKHADT
+1021 HKLKKHTDT
-1030 TVSDLDGCR
+1030 TVSDLESYK
-1039 DGAVVWI
+1039 DGAIVWV
-1046 GGLATSVRR
+1046 GGLATSVRT
-1055 NTTRKGDVMAMLQLD
+1055 NTTRKGDMMAMLQLD
-1070 DTRGLAEV
+1070 DTRGFAEV
-1078 MVFPRVYAKCAPC
+1078 MVFPRVYAKCSAC
-1091 VREDAILKV
+1091 VREDAVLKV
-1100 KGRVERKEGIPRVVA
+1100 KGKVEMKEGIPRIVA
-1115 LEIEELDLQ
+1115 LEMEELHLE
-1124 PGLDPVYLDAEAFV
+1124 PGADPVYLDASAFV
-1138 GLSRTYVR
+1138 GHPQRVAR
-1146 EAFSV
+1146 EAFELLQ
-1151 IARYPGDAPLV
+1151 RHPGESPV
-1162 LVSNDGVSE
+1162 YLVSGDEMLE
-1171 EIICTVE
+1171 EKIGAITD
-1178 ESSDLYAEL
+1178 SSDLHAEL
-1187 KQLLGLRC
+1187 KQLLGPRC
-1195 INAVRRA
+1195 LAYSPPA
-1202 AEQGM
+1202 SEPEMEQ
-1207 ERVS
+1207 VS

>member
-1 MPQLVVEVPW
+1 MAV
-11 TTCRSISYSSP
+11 S
-22 RRVLTGRTGDRRRS
+22 
-36 FSGRR
+36 
-41 RNPGAE
+41 
-47 GGRLAD
+47 
-53 TSGGAFAHLH
+53 SGGAFAHLH

-72 GASRIG
+72 GASRIR
-78 DLISFARDQGMPG
+78 DLISFAKAENMPG
-91 LALTDHGVMYGAVK
+91 IALTDHGVMYGAIK
-105 FYKEAKDAGIKP
+105 FYKEAKQAGIKP
-117 LMGCE
+117 IMGCE
-122 VYVTADRND
+122 VYVAANRHD

-141 LIARTAEGYKNLMK
+141 LLARTAEGYKNLIK
-155 LSTCGFLEGFYY
+155 LCTAGYLEGFYR
-167 KPRVDIEMLRKY
+167 KPRVDMELLRRHGK
-179 GRGIICLSG
+179 GIICLSG
-188 CLSAEVPTMIL
+188 CLSAEVPTRIL
-199 EGRSEEARKL
+199 EGRVDEARRL
-209 VLQYAEIF
+209 LFEYAEIF
-217 DDVYLEMQDHLEIPD
+217 DAVYLELQDHLEIPE
-232 QRRVNEGLIRLHAE
+232 QKRVNEGLIRLHKE
-246 TGLDLVATNDSHY
+246 TDMDLVATNDSHY
-259 TTRNDARMHD
+259 TARSDARMHD

-277 KFFNDQNRMRFS
+277 KFYSDPKRMKFT

-295 KPAEEMAALFPN
+295 KSAEEMARLFPK

-313 NTIKVVESVE
+313 NTLKVVDLVE

-338 KPEGCTADQYLR
+338 MPAGYTADDYLR
-350 EQCERGLAR
+350 ERCEDGLVR
-359 RYGGRAKSREVL
+359 RYGRITPEIQR
-371 SRLEFELETIGKMG
+371 RLDFELATIEKMG

-405 AVGPGRGSA
+405 TVGPGRGSA

-431 GYSLL
+431 EYSLL

-443 DRINMPDV
+443 DRISMPDV
-451 DIDFSVSGRSE
+451 DIDFSVQGRGE

-476 VAQIIKFGT
+476 VAQIITFGT
-485 IGAKAAIRDSGRIY
+485 IGAKAAIRDSGRIF

-504 DTDRLAKFIPDKPVG
+504 DTDKLAKFIPDKPVG
-519 TTLRDVLSPE
+519 TTLRDVLTPGE
-529 DGSYVAGEKHPG
+529 DGYLPGEKHPG
-541 AAREII
+541 AARDII
-547 QFVEQDEDAKQVLD
+547 QFVERDDAAKQVLD
-561 TAFEIEGFARHA
+561 TAFEIEGFTRHA

-593 QRITKDENSVMVQ
+593 QYDRHENAVMVQ

-630 IEETLK
+630 IEETLETIK
-636 IVREATGEEIDT
+636 AATGKEVDIRT
-648 RNIPLDDEK
+648 IPLGDEE

-714 KHDPESVKYID
+714 KHDPESVKYLD

-785 CSENRVA
+785 CSENLVA

-836 YMGALMSSV
+836 YMAALMSSV

-857 EARAMG
+857 EARAMKIR
-863 VEVLPPHVNESGHR
+863 VLPPDVNESGRR
-877 FTVVGETIRF
+877 FTVVGDTIRF

-896 GNFVEAVIEAR
+896 DNCVEAIIAAR
-907 EKDGPFEDIFDFCE
+907 EEEGSFDDIFDFCE
-921 RVEASIFNK
+921 RVEASTFNK
-930 RTIESLIKCGAF
+930 RTLESLIKCGAF
-942 DSMGY
+942 DGAGHP
-947 SRAALLKVHEKAVEI
+947 RAAMLAVHGQAVER
-962 AQKGSKDAND
+962 AAKGMTGAAGD
-972 AQFCMF
+972 QFCMF
-978 DAAELAS
+978 DSAELANLA
-985 PRPEIPHVE
+985 PPKPEIPTIE
-994 DDHRGTL
+994 DDRRQSL

-1021 HKLKKHADT
+1021 HKLKKHTDT

-1039 DGAVVWI
+1039 DGEVVWV
-1046 GGLATSVRR
+1046 GGLATSVRV
-1055 NTTRKGDVMAMLQLD
+1055 NTTRKGDQMAMLQLD

-1078 MVFPRVYAKCAPC
+1078 IVFPRVFAGCAEC
-1091 VREDAILKV
+1091 VREDAVLKV
-1100 KGRVERKEGIPRVVA
+1100 KGRVERKEGIPRIMA
-1115 LEIEELDLQ
+1115 LEMEELRLE
-1124 PGLDPVYLDAEAFV
+1124 PGLDPIYLYAGCFLDLPRTAVEEAF
-1138 GLSRTYVR
+1138 G
-1146 EAFSV
+1146 V
-1151 IARYPGDAPLV
+1151 IDRHRGGSPLF
-1162 LVSNDGVSE
+1162 LVSSDGRLE
-1171 EIICTVE
+1171 EHICAVQD
-1178 ESSDLYAEL
+1178 SSDLHAEL
-1187 KQLLGLRC
+1187 KQVLGPRC
-1195 INAVRRA
+1195 VGYARPRT
-1202 AEQGM
+1202 AEPEM
-1207 ERVS
+1207 EQVS

>member
-1 MPQLVVEVPW
+1 
-11 TTCRSISYSSP
+11 
-22 RRVLTGRTGDRRRS
+22 
-36 FSGRR
+36 
-41 RNPGAE
+41 
-47 GGRLAD
+47 
-53 TSGGAFAHLH
+53 
-63 CHSEYSMLD
+63 MLD
-72 GASRIG
+72 GASRIK

-117 LMGCE
+117 LVGCE
-122 VYVTADRND
+122 VYVTADRKD

-141 LIARTAEGYKNLMK
+141 LIARTAEGYRNLMK

-167 KPRVDIEMLRKY
+167 KPRVDMEMLRKY
-179 GRGIICLSG
+179 GRGIVCLSG
-188 CLSAEVPTMIL
+188 CLSAEVPTRIL
-199 EGRSEEARKL
+199 EGRPDEARRL
-209 VLQYAEIF
+209 LLEYAEIF
-217 DDVYLEMQDHLEIPD
+217 DDVYLEMQDHGIEQ
-232 QRRVNEGLIRLHAE
+232 QRRVNEGLVRLYKE
-246 TGLDLVATNDSHY
+246 TGIPLVAANDSHY

-277 KFFNDQNRMRFS
+277 KFYNDPKRMKFS
-289 GQEFYV
+289 GEEFYV
-295 KPAEEMAALFPN
+295 KTVDEMARIFPD

-313 NTIKVVESVE
+313 NTVKVVESVE

-333 LPNFP
+333 LPNFA
-338 KPEGCTADQYLR
+338 KPEGYTADEYLR
-350 EQCERGLAR
+350 EQCERGLVT
-359 RYGGRAKSREVL
+359 RYGGKATSREVL

-431 GYSLL
+431 EYSLL

-462 VMRYVTDKYGGHEH
+462 VMRYVTEKYGGIEH
-476 VAQIIKFGT
+476 VAQIITFGT

-504 DTDRLAKFIPDKPVG
+504 DTDKLAKFIPEKPVG
-519 TTLRDVLSPE
+519 TTLRDVLRPE
-529 DGSYVAGEKHPG
+529 SGSYVAGDKHPG
-541 AAREII
+541 PAREIM
-547 QFVEQDEDAKQVLD
+547 QFVQQDEAAKRVLD

-593 QRITKDENSVMVQ
+593 QRVARDEGSVMVQ
-606 HPMGDVEALGLLKVD
+606 HPMSDVEALGLLKVD

-630 IEETLK
+630 IEETLET
-636 IVREATGEEIDT
+636 IRRGGGEEPDI
-648 RNIPLDDEK
+648 RSIPLDDEK
-657 TLKLF
+657 TLKIF

-694 ALNALYRP
+694 AMNALYRP
-702 GPMDYIPNFKRG
+702 GPMDYIPTFKRG
-714 KHDPESVKYID
+714 KHDPESVKYLD
-725 PRLKPVLE
+725 ERLKPILE

-745 MEISKSLG
+745 MEISKALG

-767 GKKNVKLLAP
+767 GKKNAAMLAT
-777 LKDKFIEG
+777 LKDKFMAGCAASGVSTEG
-785 CSENRVA
+785 
-792 PEVAEELWNWMEKA
+792 AEELWNWMEKA

-836 YMGALMSSV
+836 YMAALMSSV

-857 EARAMG
+857 EARAMKIQ
-863 VEVLPPHVNESGHR
+863 VLPPDVNESGRR

-896 GNFVEAVIEAR
+896 DSCVDSIIATR
-907 EKDGPFEDIFDFCE
+907 EEDGPFEDIFDFCE
-921 RVEASIFNK
+921 RIDPKTYNK

-942 DSMGY
+942 DNVGP
-947 SRAALLKVHEKAVEI
+947 SRAAMVEVHAKAVERSTRGL
-962 AQKGSKDAND
+962 KGAHED
-972 AQFCMF
+972 QFSMF
-978 DAAELAS
+978 DASELAP
-985 PRPEIPHVE
+985 PRPEFPDVE
-994 DDHRGTL
+994 EDQRMSL
-1001 EWEKETLG
+1001 EWEKEALG

-1021 HKLKKHADT
+1021 HKLKKHTDT
-1030 TVSDLDGCR
+1030 TVSDLEGCR
-1039 DGAVVWI
+1039 DGAIVWV
-1046 GGLATSVRR
+1046 GGLATSVRT
-1055 NTTRKGDVMAMLQLD
+1055 NTTRKGDMMATLQLD
-1070 DTRGLAEV
+1070 DTRGFAEI
-1078 MVFPRVYAKCAPC
+1078 MVFPRVYARCAEC
-1091 VREDAILKV
+1091 VREDAVLKV
-1100 KGRVERKEGIPRVVA
+1100 KGKVEMKEGIPRIVA
-1115 LEIEELDLQ
+1115 LEMEELHLE
-1124 PGLDPVYLDAEAFV
+1124 PGADPVYLDAGAFI
-1138 GLSRTYVR
+1138 GLSRKVAK
-1146 EAFSV
+1146 EAFELLRRHPGEIPVFLASGTGILEEKIGG
-1151 IARYPGDAPLV
+1151 IAD
-1162 LVSNDGVSE
+1162 
-1171 EIICTVE
+1171 
-1178 ESSDLYAEL
+1178 SSDLHAEL
-1187 KQLLGLRC
+1187 KLLLGPRC
-1195 INAVRRA
+1195 LTYTSPA
-1202 AEQGM
+1202 AEPEM
-1207 ERVS
+1207 EQVS

>member
-1 MPQLVVEVPW
+1 
-11 TTCRSISYSSP
+11 
-22 RRVLTGRTGDRRRS
+22 
-36 FSGRR
+36 
-41 RNPGAE
+41 
-47 GGRLAD
+47 
-53 TSGGAFAHLH
+53 
-63 CHSEYSMLD
+63 MLD

-105 FYKEAKDAGIKP
+105 FYKGARDAGIKP

-122 VYVTADRND
+122 VYVTADRSD
-131 RSRAPYYHLT
+131 RSRAPYFHLT
-141 LIARTAEGYKNLMK
+141 LIARTAEGYRNLMK

-167 KPRVDIEMLRKY
+167 KPRVDMEMLRKH
-179 GRGIICLSG
+179 GRGIVCLSG
-188 CLSAEVPTMIL
+188 CLSAAVPTRIL
-199 EGRSEEARKL
+199 EGRPDEARRL
-209 VLQYAEIF
+209 LLEYTEIF
-217 DDVYLEMQDHLEIPD
+217 DDVYLEMQDHGIEQ
-232 QRRVNEGLIRLHAE
+232 QRRVNEGLFRLHKD
-246 TGLDLVATNDSHY
+246 TGIPLVAANDSHY

-277 KFFNDQNRMRFS
+277 KFYNDPNRMKFS
-289 GQEFYV
+289 GEEFYV
-295 KPAEEMAALFPN
+295 KTVDEMARIFPD

-338 KPEGCTADQYLR
+338 KPEGYTADQYLR
-350 EQCERGLAR
+350 ERCERGLAR
-359 RYGGRAKSREVL
+359 RYGGLAKSQEVQR
-371 SRLEFELETIGKMG
+371 RLKFELETIEKMG

-431 GYSLL
+431 EYSLL

-476 VAQIIKFGT
+476 VAQIITFGT
-485 IGAKAAIRDSGRIY
+485 IGPKAAIRDSGRIY

-504 DTDRLAKFIPDKPVG
+504 DTDKLAKFIPDKPVG
-519 TTLRDVLSPE
+519 TTLRDVLRPE
-529 DGSYVAGEKHPG
+529 NGSYVAGDKHPG
-541 AAREII
+541 PAREIMS
-547 QFVEQDEDAKQVLD
+547 FVEKDEAAKKVLD

-593 QRITKDENSVMVQ
+593 QFTKTRGASVDDEEELPVMVQ
-606 HPMGDVEALGLLKVD
+606 HPMSDVEALGLLKVD

-630 IEETLK
+630 IEETLET
-636 IVREATGEEIDT
+636 IRRGGGEEPDI
-648 RNIPLDDEK
+648 RSIPLDDEK
-657 TLKLF
+657 TLRLF

-684 VRPDRFDDLV
+684 VKPDRFDDLV
-694 ALNALYRP
+694 AMNALYRP

-714 KHDPESVKYID
+714 KHDPGSVRYLD
-725 PRLKPVLE
+725 ERLKPILE

-767 GKKNVKLLAP
+767 GKKNAAMLAT
-777 LKDKFIEG
+777 LKDKFMAG
-785 CSENRVA
+785 CAASGVSTDG
-792 PEVAEELWNWMEKA
+792 AEELWNWMEKA

-836 YMGALMSSV
+836 YMAALMSSV

-857 EARAMG
+857 EARAMKI
-863 VEVLPPHVNESGHR
+863 EVLPPDVNESGRR
-877 FTVVGETIRF
+877 FTVVRETIRF

-896 GNFVEAVIEAR
+896 DSCVDSIIAAR
-907 EKDGPFEDIFDFCE
+907 EEDGPFQDIFDFCE
-921 RVEASIFNK
+921 RVDPKTYNK
-930 RTIESLIKCGAF
+930 RTLESLVKCGAF
-942 DSMGY
+942 DNVGP
-947 SRAALLKVHEKAVEI
+947 SRAAMVAVHAKAVERS
-962 AQKGSKDAND
+962 ARGLKGAHED
-972 AQFCMF
+972 QFSMF
-978 DAAELAS
+978 DASELAP
-985 PRPEIPHVE
+985 PRPEFPDVE
-994 DDHRGTL
+994 EDHRESL
-1001 EWEKETLG
+1001 EWEKEALG

-1021 HKLKKHADT
+1021 HKLKKHTDT
-1030 TVSDLDGCR
+1030 TVSDLEGYK
-1039 DGAVVWI
+1039 DGAIVWV
-1046 GGLATSVRR
+1046 GGLATSVRT
-1055 NTTRKGDVMAMLQLD
+1055 NTTRKGDMMAMLQLD
-1070 DTRGLAEV
+1070 DTRGFAEV
-1078 MVFPRVYAKCAPC
+1078 MVFPRVYAKCSAC

-1100 KGRVERKEGIPRVVA
+1100 KGKVEMKEGIPRIVA
-1115 LEIEELDLQ
+1115 LEMEELHLE
-1124 PGLDPVYLDAEAFV
+1124 PGADSVYLDAGAFV
-1138 GLSRTYVR
+1138 GHSQKVAR
-1146 EAFSV
+1146 EAFELLL
-1151 IARYPGDAPLV
+1151 RHPGKSPV
-1162 LVSNDGVSE
+1162 FLVSGDGTRE
-1171 EIICTVE
+1171 EKIGDITD
-1178 ESSDLYAEL
+1178 SSDLHAEL
-1187 KQLLGLRC
+1187 KQLLGPRC
-1195 INAVRRA
+1195 LAYSPPTGEPEM
-1202 AEQGM
+1202 EQ
-1207 ERVS
+1207 VS

>member
-1 MPQLVVEVPW
+1 
-11 TTCRSISYSSP
+11 
-22 RRVLTGRTGDRRRS
+22 
-36 FSGRR
+36 
-41 RNPGAE
+41 
-47 GGRLAD
+47 
-53 TSGGAFAHLH
+53 
-63 CHSEYSMLD
+63 MLD

-141 LIARTAEGYKNLMK
+141 LIARTAEGYRNLMK

-167 KPRVDIEMLRKY
+167 KPRVDMEILRKY

-188 CLSAEVPTMIL
+188 CLSAEVPTRIL
-199 EGRSEEARKL
+199 EGRPDEARKL
-209 VLQYAEIF
+209 LLEYAEIF
-217 DDVYLEMQDHLEIPD
+217 DDVYLEMQDHGIER
-232 QRRVNEGLIRLHAE
+232 QRRVNEGLIRLHEE
-246 TGLDLVATNDSHY
+246 TGIPLVAANDSHY

-277 KFFNDQNRMRFS
+277 KFYNDPNRMKFS
-289 GQEFYV
+289 GEEFYV
-295 KPAEEMAALFPN
+295 KTVDEMARIFPD

-338 KPEGCTADQYLR
+338 KPEGYTADEYLR
-350 EQCERGLAR
+350 EQCERGLVK
-359 RYGGRAKSREVL
+359 RYGELAKSQEVL
-371 SRLEFELETIGKMG
+371 GRLEFELETIGKMG

-431 GYSLL
+431 EYSLL

-443 DRINMPDV
+443 DRVNMPDV

-476 VAQIIKFGT
+476 VAQIITFGT

-504 DTDRLAKFIPDKPVG
+504 DTDKLAKFIPDKPVG
-519 TTLRDVLSPE
+519 TTLKDVLRPE
-529 DGSYVAGEKHPG
+529 KGSYVAGEKHPG
-541 AAREII
+541 PAREIV
-547 QFVEQDEDAKQVLD
+547 QFVEQDEAAKQVLD

-593 QRITKDENSVMVQ
+593 QRVARDEGSVMVQ
-606 HPMGDVEALGLLKVD
+606 HPMSDVEALGLLKVD

-636 IVREATGEEIDT
+636 TIRRGGGEEPDI
-648 RNIPLDDEK
+648 RSIPLDDEK

-684 VRPDRFDDLV
+684 VGPDRFDDLV

-714 KHDPESVKYID
+714 KHDPESVKYLD
-725 PRLKPVLE
+725 TRLKPILE

-745 MEISKSLG
+745 MEISKTLG
-753 GFTPGEADTLRKAI
+753 GFTPGQADTLRKAI
-767 GKKNVKLLAP
+767 GKKNAAMLAT
-777 LKDKFIEG
+777 LKDKFMAGCAASGVSAEG
-785 CSENRVA
+785 
-792 PEVAEELWNWMEKA
+792 AEELWNWMEKA

-836 YMGALMSSV
+836 YMAALMSSV

-857 EARAMG
+857 EARAMKIQ
-863 VEVLPPHVNESGHR
+863 VLPPDVNESGRR
-877 FTVVGETIRF
+877 FTVVGQTIRF

-896 GNFVEAVIEAR
+896 DSCVDSIIAAR
-907 EKDGPFEDIFDFCE
+907 EDGPFQDIFDFCE
-921 RVEASIFNK
+921 RVDPKTYNK

-942 DSMGY
+942 DNVGP
-947 SRAALLKVHEKAVEI
+947 SRAAMVEVHAKAVERSTRGL
-962 AQKGSKDAND
+962 KGAHED
-972 AQFCMF
+972 QFSMF
-978 DAAELAS
+978 DASELA
-985 PRPEIPHVE
+985 PPKPEFPDVE
-994 DDHRGTL
+994 EDNRRDL

-1021 HKLKKHADT
+1021 HKLGKHTDA
-1030 TVSDLDGCR
+1030 TVSDLEGYR
-1039 DGAVVWI
+1039 DGAIVWV
-1046 GGLATSVRR
+1046 GGLATSVRT
-1055 NTTRKGDVMAMLQLD
+1055 NTTRKGDMMAMLQLD

-1078 MVFPRVYAKCAPC
+1078 MVFPRVYARCAGC
-1091 VREDAILKV
+1091 VREDAVLKV
-1100 KGRVERKEGIPRVVA
+1100 KGKVEMKEGIPRIVA
-1115 LEIEELDLQ
+1115 LEMEELNLE
-1124 PGLDPVYLDAEAFV
+1124 PGADPVYLDAGAFL
-1138 GLSRTYVR
+1138 GLSRKMAR
-1146 EAFSV
+1146 EAF
-1151 IARYPGDAPLV
+1151 ALLGRYSGESPIFLASGDGMLEKIGGITD
-1162 LVSNDGVSE
+1162 SSE
-1171 EIICTVE
+1171 
-1178 ESSDLYAEL
+1178 LHAEL
-1187 KQLLGLRC
+1187 KQLLGPKCLTYKSPT
-1195 INAVRRA
+1195 
-1202 AEQGM
+1202 AEGTPEPEM
-1207 ERVS
+1207 EQVS